1 MFAKLFLDHP
11 RAVNEGYFEHARFA
25 LGFSLLL
32 TVAAFATLVHALI
45 PAVFEKTASTLV
57 RRLYEKT
64 KEREK

>member
-1 MFAKLFLDHP
+1 MS
-11 RAVNEGYFEHARFA
+11 EGYFEHARFA

-32 TVAAFATLVHALI
+32 TVAAFAALVHALI

-64 KEREK
+64 KERVK